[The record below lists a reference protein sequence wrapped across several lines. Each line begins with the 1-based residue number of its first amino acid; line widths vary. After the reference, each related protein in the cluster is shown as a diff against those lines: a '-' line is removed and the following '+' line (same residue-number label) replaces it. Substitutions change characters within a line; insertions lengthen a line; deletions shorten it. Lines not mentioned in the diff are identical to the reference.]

1 MGHAYTTEAIE
12 QLHLGEGQRLY
23 GDGALVTVKALLE
36 SGISYLG
43 GYPGAPVSNLTDVAE
58 DALDLLEEMGIFYA
72 RNTNEA
78 AAAALLK
85 ASINHPVRGAVC
97 WKVVGTNVAAD
108 VLAHIASSGVRGGCV
123 IFVGEDYGCTS
134 TTVAEKSLSYGVHLS
149 IPVLDPRCDSEH
161 LAQLVRLAFPL
172 SEACSMPVLFVLR
185 TRVGNM
191 AGAMRTLDNRPP
203 AISTKRPLEA
213 IVQTVETVPLPPFSQ
228 VQERDKAQRRLP
240 AAEGYIEENHLNELI
255 PGGASGGRGIIA
267 HGLITDVVLRGLER
281 LGEADATGKSSIPI
295 LSLHALHPL
304 ASSQLLQFLSDK
316 NEVMILDEGIPALLE
331 DGIRALAQK
340 HGVSAR
346 LLGKGL
352 VPDAGEYTPD
362 VVKAGLEA
370 FLTRGAKPVG
380 QERSVAI
387 ALERRRL
394 ASCPEPAEEGAGD
407 QLLPYEPKQDQQ
419 PALPQRPPLF
429 CTGCPERPV
438 FGAIKLFQRT
448 HDVEF
453 EYAGDI
459 SCAAMAT
466 YPPFEVLGSIT
477 GMGTG
482 LAASLAL
489 SKLSRQKTVY
499 VVGDGTTWAQ
509 ALTTC
514 IANAQLNSQDAIV
527 IVLENFWTAMT
538 GHQPNPSSR
547 LGPGGKPLMDIE
559 KTLRAMGQTWL
570 RVVDPYNF
578 GHMLRAL
585 EEAYRDS
592 SPRLKVII
600 SRAECELEKQ
610 RRVRR
615 FRQKRL
621 RAGRR
626 IAVRRLG
633 VDAEVCTGDRSC
645 IGYSGCPSMGIRQSP
660 SPLRSTSA
668 VQIDADCTGCRLCGE
683 IAEVARLCPSFYAA
697 VRVKNP
703 SPWERFRRSIESL
716 FIAPLKARRDSGG
729 GSTGT

>member
-1 MGHAYTTEAIE
+1 MGHAYATEAIE
-12 QLHLGEGQRLY
+12 QLNLSEGQRLY
-23 GDGALVTVKALLE
+23 GDGALVIVKALLE

-108 VLAHIASSGVRGGCV
+108 VLAHIASSGVQGGCV
-123 IFVGEDYGCTS
+123 IFVGEDYGCTG
-134 TTVAEKSLSYGVHLS
+134 TTVAEKSLSYGVHLGM
-149 IPVLDPRCDSEH
+149 PVLDPRCDSEH
-161 LAQLVRLAFPL
+161 LAELVRRAFPL
-172 SEACSMPVLFVLR
+172 SEACSMPVLYIVR

-191 AGAMRTLDNRPP
+191 AGAMRTLANRPP

-213 IVQTVETVPLPPFSQ
+213 IVQTPETVPLPPFSQ
-228 VQERDKAQRRLP
+228 VQEKDKAHRRLP
-240 AAEGYIEENHLNELI
+240 AAERYIEENHLNEVI
-255 PGGASGGRGIIA
+255 PGESSGRRAIIS
-267 HGLITDVVLRGLER
+267 HGLITDLVLRGLER
-281 LGEADATGKSSIPI
+281 LGAADATGRSGIPI

-316 NEVMILDEGIPALLE
+316 DEVLIFDEGIPPLLE

-340 HGVSAR
+340 HGASAR

-352 VPDAGEYTPD
+352 VPEAGEYTPD

-370 FLTRGAKPVG
+370 FLSGETRVRA
-380 QERSVAI
+380 
-387 ALERRRL
+387 
-394 ASCPEPAEEGAGD
+394 PAF
-407 QLLPYEPKQDQQ
+407 QPKQDQQ

-429 CTGCPERPV
+429 CVGCPERPV
-438 FGAIKLFQRT
+438 FSAIKLFQKT
-448 HDVEF
+448 HNIEF

-466 YPPFEVLGSIT
+466 YPPFAVLGSIT

-489 SKLSRQKTVY
+489 SKLSKQKTVY

-585 EEAYRDS
+585 EDAYRDK

-600 SRAECELEKQ
+600 SRAECELERQ

-615 FRQKRL
+615 FRQNRL
-621 RAGRR
+621 RARKR

-645 IGYSGCPSMGIRQSP
+645 IGFSGCPSMSIAENPNS
-660 SPLRSTSA
+660 LRRCSVLS
-668 VQIDADCTGCRLCGE
+668 IDADCTGCRLCGG
-683 IAEVARLCPSFYAA
+683 IAEVARLCPSFYEAL
-697 VRVKNP
+697 RVKNP
-703 SPWERFRRSIESL
+703 SPWERLRSSVESL
-716 FIAPLKARRDSGG
+716 FIAPLKARSNGDGG
-729 GSTGT
+729 A